1 MQKKRAL
8 ISVYDKSN
16 IENIVHC
23 LINHNIDILA
33 TGGTLK
39 CLQEKN
45 IAVTDVTEY
54 THFPEMLDGR
64 VKTLHPKLFGG
75 ILFKRQSADHCNT
88 VEKHDIDAID
98 FVIVNLYPFVKKQ
111 KENLS
116 HDELIEFIDIGG
128 PSLLRAA
135 AKNYKDVTIITD
147 VNDYEKVIEELNALK
162 STTVATRK
170 KLAAKVFGLTA
181 AYDASIANFLNE
193 ESFTDFFSG
202 SYELKEVLR
211 YGENPHQQA
220 GVYADQT
227 LTYNIKNWEQLQ
239 GKELSYNNYRD
250 IEAARNV
257 VAEFNESACCAIKH
271 NTPCGVALGKDDLEA
286 YQKTFEADAVSI
298 FGGIIAFN
306 TNVSAQT
313 AMLMNETFL
322 EVVIAPSFDDE
333 ALTIF
338 SKKKNLRIL
347 KIATNIVSSK
357 SIISID
363 GGLLIQDK
371 DKTNEY
377 NIQFVTNEKPNPKT
391 IDELV
396 FAQKVV
402 KHCSSNAIVISKNK
416 TTMGIGCGQ
425 TNRIRAVEQAIKQVI
440 DKNED
445 LSSCVL
451 GSDAFFPF
459 NDIVNLCGEHKIK
472 SIIQPGGSVKD
483 NDSIEACNNNGIAMV
498 FTGVR
503 HFKH

>member
-1 MQKKRAL
+1 M
-8 ISVYDKSN
+8 
-16 IENIVHC
+16 
-23 LINHNIDILA
+23 
-33 TGGTLK
+33 
-39 CLQEKN
+39 
-45 IAVTDVTEY
+45 
-54 THFPEMLDGR
+54 
-64 VKTLHPKLFGG
+64 
-75 ILFKRQSADHCNT
+75 
-88 VEKHDIDAID
+88 
-98 FVIVNLYPFVKKQ
+98 
-111 KENLS
+111 
-116 HDELIEFIDIGG
+116 
-128 PSLLRAA
+128 
-135 AKNYKDVTIITD
+135 
-147 VNDYEKVIEELNALK
+147 
-162 STTVATRK
+162 
-170 KLAAKVFGLTA
+170 
-181 AYDASIANFLNE
+181 
-193 ESFTDFFSG
+193 
-202 SYELKEVLR
+202 
-211 YGENPHQQA
+211 
-220 GVYADQT
+220 
-227 LTYNIKNWEQLQ
+227 
-239 GKELSYNNYRD
+239 
-250 IEAARNV
+250 
-257 VAEFNESACCAIKH
+257 VAEFNEPACCAIKH
-271 NTPCGVALGKDDLEA
+271 TTPCGVALGKDDVEA

-333 ALTIF
+333 ALTVF

-347 KIATNIVSSK
+347 KIETNIVSSK

-377 NIQFVTNEKPNPKT
+377 DIQFITNEKPNPES

-440 DKNED
+440 EKNED

-459 NDIVNLCGEHKIK
+459 NDIVNLCAEHKIK